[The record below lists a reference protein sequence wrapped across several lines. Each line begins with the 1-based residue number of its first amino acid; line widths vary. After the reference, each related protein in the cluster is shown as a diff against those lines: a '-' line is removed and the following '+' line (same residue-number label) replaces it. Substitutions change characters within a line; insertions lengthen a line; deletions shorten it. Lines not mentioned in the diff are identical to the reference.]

1 MIFIL
6 LFSAIIFLITQNKR
20 EQREIFYQL
29 NEHTIGIMTKSI
41 ISSVCAR
48 RSDEAFNVWSFSYTL
63 PNRVTVKR
71 GPDGGFTLNKRPS
84 LDT

>member
-1 MIFIL
+1 M
-6 LFSAIIFLITQNKR
+6 K
-20 EQREIFYQL
+20 IFYQL

-41 ISSVCAR
+41 TPGTCDLG
-48 RSDEAFNVWSFSYTL
+48 SDEAFNVWSFSYIL

-71 GPDGGFTLNKRPS
+71 GPDSGFMLNNRPS